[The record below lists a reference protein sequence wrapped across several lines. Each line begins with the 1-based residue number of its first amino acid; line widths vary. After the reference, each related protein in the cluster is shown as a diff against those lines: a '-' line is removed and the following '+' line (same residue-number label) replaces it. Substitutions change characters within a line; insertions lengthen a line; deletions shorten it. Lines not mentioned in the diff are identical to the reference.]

1 MSRAQAYIQAGH
13 RWVVDL
19 DLEKFFDRVSHEI
32 LISQVAKR
40 VNDKRMLKLIRSFL
54 KACVLENGAGW
65 CHGRRDA
72 PGRSPVTVV
81 IQSDARRSR
90 PGA

>member
-1 MSRAQAYIQAGH
+1 MSRAQDYIQAGH

-32 LISQVAKR
+32 LISRVAKR

-54 KACVLENGAGW
+54 KACVLENGRWLAPRTKGRPRAVP
-65 CHGRRDA
+65 CHRCY
-72 PGRSPVTVV
+72 P
-81 IQSDARRSR
+81 I
-90 PGA
+90 